1 MRMTYDEE
9 ARAFYL
15 YIREGEEIADT
26 RIVLDGDIMINLD
39 KDVEGNTL
47 GVEIL
52 LPYQQQ
58 S

>member
-1 MRMTYDEE
+1 MKMTYDEE

-15 YIREGEEIADT
+15 YIREGEEIADMH
-26 RIVLDGDIMINLD
+26 IVLDGDIMINLD

-52 LPYQQQ
+52 LPHGRD
-58 S
+58 

>member
-9 ARAFYL
+9 AQAFYL

-47 GVEIL
+47 GVEVL
-52 LPYQQQ
+52 LPQRRD
-58 S
+58 

>member
-1 MRMTYDEE
+1 MKMTYDEE
-9 ARAFYL
+9 ARAFYF

-26 RIVLDGDIMINLD
+26 HIVLDGDMMINLD

-52 LPYQQQ
+52 LPQRRD
-58 S
+58 

>member
-9 ARAFYL
+9 ARALYI

-26 RIVLDGDIMINLD
+26 HIVLDGDMMINLD

-52 LPYQQQ
+52 LPQRRD
-58 S
+58 

>member
-9 ARAFYL
+9 AKAFYL
-15 YIREGEEIADT
+15 YSREGEEIADT
-26 RIVLDGDIMINLD
+26 RIVLDGDSMVNLD

-52 LPYQQQ
+52 LPR
-58 S
+58 

>member
-1 MRMTYDEE
+1 MRFTYDSE
-9 ARAFYL
+9 ARAIYI

-26 RIVLDGDIMINLD
+26 HIVLDGDMMINLD

-52 LPYQQQ
+52 LPH
-58 S
+58 

>member
-1 MRMTYDEE
+1 MTYDEE

-26 RIVLDGDIMINLD
+26 RMLLDGDIMVNLD

-52 LPYQQQ
+52 LPHGRD
-58 S
+58 

>member
-1 MRMTYDEE
+1 MKYTYCSE
-9 ARAFYL
+9 ANASYL

-26 RIVLDGDIMINLD
+26 RIVLDGDIMVNLD

-52 LPYQQQ
+52 LPRRRD
-58 S
+58 